1 MVETGARRDCD
12 RSDTNGTSRATTH
25 PNSSRDIGNCSTTTS
40 IQRMVHMRKPAG
52 YAYDTHF
59 AKTSSVTHRRS
70 TGYNNAMPA
79 LHLMHAHQLAVQYTP
94 CLWYADHTRCLPN
107 TDSQCSDYDPKP
119 IPVENRTR
127 TTCLHHVYLIPKT
140 QPDPRRNLSSTDMT
154 HTDATHTEI
163 ARSSRGNHDHEHP
176 DQHFT
181 AKSPFRWFPSSNPGD
196 EPQRNLTEHRHRRK
210 WIWGSRKKVPFKA
223 LARACGAR
231 GLLSIE
237 LQENA

>member
-1 MVETGARRDCD
+1 MRHTLRQDQFGHSPTKHGLQQRHAC
-12 RSDTNGTSRATTH
+12 TTPH
-25 PNSSRDIGNCSTTTS
+25 TCTPASCT
-40 IQRMVHMRKPAG
+40 VH
-52 YAYDTHF
+52 
-59 AKTSSVTHRRS
+59 
-70 TGYNNAMPA
+70 
-79 LHLMHAHQLAVQYTP
+79 P
-94 CLWYADHTRCLPN
+94 CLWYAGHAHCLPN

-119 IPVENRTR
+119 RPVENRTR
-127 TTCLHHVYLIPKT
+127 TTCLPHVYLIPKT

-163 ARSSRGNHDHEHP
+163 TRSSRGNHDHEHP
-176 DQHFT
+176 DQQFT

-196 EPQRNLTEHRHRRK
+196 EPQRNLTEHHHRRK
-210 WIWGSRKKVPFKA
+210 WIWGSRNNVPFQA